1 MIKYVEY
8 RRVSTVGQGRSGL
21 GLEAQQLTLDLFT
34 RDGEVVGSY
43 TEIASGSRMQGRPEL
58 EKAIVHAVREDAV
71 LIVAKA
77 DRLSRNVVHALT
89 VLDRIGEG
97 ALMCCDCPDTNRLML
112 TMLFAFAEHERKLIS
127 MRTKASLAIVRVK
140 GSKSGNPIGRPPGM
154 TVPPEMAQKAID
166 NRRASYEIKMGPI
179 MRMIAEYIGMKKTC
193 PEIAEILAVGGHRNS
208 RGNPITVKTIR
219 RLVLGLP

>member
-1 MIKYVEY
+1 MTKYVEY

-34 RDGEVVGSY
+34 RGGEVVGSY

-97 ALMCCDCPDTNRLML
+97 SLMCCDCPDTNRLML

-127 MRTKASLAIVRVK
+127 MRTKASLAVVRAN

-154 TVPPEMAQKAID
+154 TVSPEMAKRAVD
-166 NRRASYEIKMGPI
+166 NRLAIYREKMAPVLK
-179 MRMIAEYIGMKKTC
+179 MIAEYVGMEKTYS
-193 PEIAEILAVGGHRNS
+193 EIAQILAIGGHTNS
-208 RGNPITVKTIR
+208 RGNPLTAKQVR
-219 RLVLGLP
+219 RLALAHL